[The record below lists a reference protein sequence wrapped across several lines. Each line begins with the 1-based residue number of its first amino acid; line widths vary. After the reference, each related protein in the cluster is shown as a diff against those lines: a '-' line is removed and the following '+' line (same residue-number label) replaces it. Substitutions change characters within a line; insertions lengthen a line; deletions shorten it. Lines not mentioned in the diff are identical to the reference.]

1 MNKFKK
7 ILTVVVVVGFS
18 FFVNFSNALASNLD
32 KNQVAA
38 GGADNN
44 ANTVVTCGFDIPPQ
58 ITNITST
65 VVNLIKIV
73 VPIILIILGMLDMG
87 KAVASQKEDE
97 IKKGQKTLMSR
108 CIAAAIVFFVVAIVQ
123 LLINIISP
131 DGKDTILNCIDTI
144 INNK

>member
-1 MNKFKK
+1 MNKLKK
-7 ILTVVVVVGFS
+7 LLTVVVVVGFS
-18 FFVNFSNALASNLD
+18 FFVSFSNVLAYVEED
-32 KNQVAA
+32 
-38 GGADNN
+38 GGGNS
-44 ANTVVTCGFDIPPQ
+44 ANTAVTTSGCSIDIPSE

-108 CIAAAIVFFVVAIVQ
+108 CIAAGIVFFVVAIVQ

-131 DGKDTILNCIDTI
+131 EGKDTIWNCIDTI
-144 INNK
+144 INSK

>member
-1 MNKFKK
+1 MWF
-7 ILTVVVVVGFS
+7 
-18 FFVNFSNALASNLD
+18 LAD
-32 KNQVAA
+32 VPCTIA
-38 GGADNN
+38 GNEIVIPGAI
-44 ANTVVTCGFDIPPQ
+44 AGI
-58 ITNITST
+58 IAT

-108 CIAAAIVFFVVAIVQ
+108 CIAAGIVFFVVAIVQ
-123 LLINIISP
+123 LLFGIIGGS
-131 DGKDTILNCIDTI
+131 DDTNSTLWTCISAL